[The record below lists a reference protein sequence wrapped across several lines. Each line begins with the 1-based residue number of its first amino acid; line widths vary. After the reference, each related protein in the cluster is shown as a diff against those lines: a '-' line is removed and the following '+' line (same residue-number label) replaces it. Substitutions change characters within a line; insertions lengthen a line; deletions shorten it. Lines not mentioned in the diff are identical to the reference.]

1 MFNRLYII
9 PLAVFL
15 VTGTLCSL
23 LISAY
28 HRLSIEEQTLLMEE
42 IAFVQGSSIEQRLMR
57 SMSSSYIIE
66 ALLVEHDYQLENFD
80 TYANH
85 LIKSLGG
92 ITNLQLSPGGVVSKI
107 YPLEGHEKALGHNIL
122 RDDTRKKEAYIAI
135 ETQKLTIAGPFS
147 LIQGGSA
154 IIGRNPVFKNNP
166 QGEQEFWGFVSV
178 LLYLDDLLSYT
189 ELDTLNKKGY
199 NYQLNRLD
207 PMTNKT
213 VVFAGTEQKLVNPVK
228 HTIKLANAQ
237 WELCLSRTASMPDFV
252 VYFAIPFTSIV
263 IALILAYLSFRV
275 IREPAKL
282 ASLVS
287 KRTKELEE
295 LAFYD
300 SLTGLCNRRL
310 FNSHLEKMIA
320 QSART
325 KHAISL
331 LYLDLDHFKHIN
343 DSLGHDAGDALLIEV
358 SKRLTK
364 SLRKSDIIARLGG
377 DEFCIILADFK
388 TPGALSIV
396 AEKIIKA
403 LQEPVFVSGQEIVIT
418 PSIGITIY
426 PQDGDSL
433 VELLKHADLAMY
445 AAKEQGRNCYRF
457 FNESMNHHFEQR
469 IETETALRR
478 ALRNDEFVL
487 HYQPIVNLGTRKPI
501 AVEALLRW
509 NDPEKGLVY
518 PDKFISICEETG
530 LIVPLGYWV
539 FRQACED
546 LGSLKEILNEQIQLS
561 INISLSQF
569 NDPELINTLQEILS
583 DTAVSAKR
591 IELELTETMV
601 MSNPDHAIDIMRQL
615 ADIGFSIAIDD
626 FGTGYSSLSKL
637 KSLPADTLKID
648 REFIADVGK
657 SADNDQLIQAII
669 AMADKLGLGVVAEG
683 VETEAH
689 LHFLLKSGCIIGQG
703 YFFSKPKPLGELN
716 FDYKPQEVAEDA
728 IRLAQHLRELHLS
741 ENE

>member
-1 MFNRLYII
+1 
-9 PLAVFL
+9 
-15 VTGTLCSL
+15 
-23 LISAY
+23 
-28 HRLSIEEQTLLMEE
+28 
-42 IAFVQGSSIEQRLMR
+42 
-57 SMSSSYIIE
+57 
-66 ALLVEHDYQLENFD
+66 
-80 TYANH
+80 
-85 LIKSLGG
+85 
-92 ITNLQLSPGGVVSKI
+92 
-107 YPLEGHEKALGHNIL
+107 
-122 RDDTRKKEAYIAI
+122 
-135 ETQKLTIAGPFS
+135 
-147 LIQGGSA
+147 
-154 IIGRNPVFKNNP
+154 
-166 QGEQEFWGFVSV
+166 
-178 LLYLDDLLSYT
+178 
-189 ELDTLNKKGY
+189 
-199 NYQLNRLD
+199 
-207 PMTNKT
+207 
-213 VVFAGTEQKLVNPVK
+213 
-228 HTIKLANAQ
+228 
-237 WELCLSRTASMPDFV
+237 
-252 VYFAIPFTSIV
+252 
-263 IALILAYLSFRV
+263 
-275 IREPAKL
+275 
-282 ASLVS
+282 
-287 KRTKELEE
+287 
-295 LAFYD
+295 
-300 SLTGLCNRRL
+300 
-310 FNSHLEKMIA
+310 
-320 QSART
+320 
-325 KHAISL
+325 
-331 LYLDLDHFKHIN
+331 
-343 DSLGHDAGDALLIEV
+343 
-358 SKRLTK
+358 
-364 SLRKSDIIARLGG
+364 
-377 DEFCIILADFK
+377 
-388 TPGALSIV
+388 
-396 AEKIIKA
+396 
-403 LQEPVFVSGQEIVIT
+403 
-418 PSIGITIY
+418 
-426 PQDGDSL
+426 
-433 VELLKHADLAMY
+433 MY